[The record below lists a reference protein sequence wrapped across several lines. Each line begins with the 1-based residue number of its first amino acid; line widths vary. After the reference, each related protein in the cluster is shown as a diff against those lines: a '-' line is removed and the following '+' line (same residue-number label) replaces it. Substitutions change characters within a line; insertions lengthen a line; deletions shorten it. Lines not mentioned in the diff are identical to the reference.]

1 MKKITYHEPVVL
13 VLNLTVETMLCSS
26 PGDLNIT
33 DPVDPW
39 TSSVLD
45 LPTNIGGIPFSF

>member
-1 MKKITYHEPVVL
+1 MKKKLYQEPAVQ

>member
-1 MKKITYHEPVVL
+1 MKKITYQEPEVL

-39 TSSVLD
+39 TSSVMD
-45 LPTNIGGIPFSF
+45 IPFNPLGL

>member
-1 MKKITYHEPVVL
+1 MKKLSYQEPEVQVL
-13 VLNLTVETMLCSS
+13 KLTVETMLCSS

-39 TSSVLD
+39 TSSVMD
-45 LPTNIGGIPFSF
+45 LPSNLGMPLNF